1 METVAALLDQESRK
15 LSAEDFDRLEEMIE
29 EARRQKR

>member
-15 LSAEDFDRLEEMIE
+15 LSDEDFDRLEEMIE
-29 EARRQKR
+29 EARRQNS